1 MEIDRTQLLPPT
13 WDAQS
18 RLERGQRYATKYEI
32 VAVLNGTTRLVL
44 YTGQHSRSGLIASVM
59 QRGEELARFCKTEEF
74 EIGKRAADG
83 VHIGDWHITFSG
95 RTKREAISEGEF
107 PFIA

>member
-1 MEIDRTQLLPPT
+1 MELDRTQLLPRS

-18 RLERGQRYATKYEI
+18 RLERDQRYATKYEI

-44 YTGQHSRSGLIASVM
+44 YTGQHSRSGLIASVR
-59 QRGEELARFCKTEEF
+59 QRGEELVKFCKAEEF
-74 EIGKRAADG
+74 DLGKRAADG
-83 VHIGDWHITFSG
+83 VHIGNWHIAFSG